1 MGQFAKRLLRSCTQP
16 LLVLCRPFLRRVDS
30 YLNSHIAQLS
40 GQLEIW
46 HAQHMESLR
55 DFDMLGDSLVREM
68 ARLQLQI
75 SLLEENLHE
84 AIKDTVRFEPASPEA
99 SAAAKRPPAQA
110 A

>member
-1 MGQFAKRLLRSCTQP
+1 MGLFANRLLRSCTQP

-30 YLNSHIAQLS
+30 YFNSHIAQLS
-40 GQLEIW
+40 GQLAIW
-46 HAQHMESLR
+46 HSQHMESLR

-84 AIKDTVRFEPASPEA
+84 AIKDTARFEPASPEA
-99 SAAAKRPPAQA
+99 ASIAKRPPAQA